1 MNERTLLLLLLALS
15 VIWILE
21 LVWLYWMSS
30 RRGMDPIQVTS
41 GAAIFWVFAA
51 PVALLAPDL
60 VDRVGDMWANVVHS
74 IAGGGSAAP
83 QPAPTYARLLIDNE
97 VRPLTQPRVR
107 IGRYP
112 NNDIVLD
119 HGTVSAY
126 HAEIIQRPD
135 GSHELNDQ
143 GSRNGSRVN
152 GGLVTQQVLRNGD
165 LVTLGAANF
174 HYLNEPDMAG
184 SQGHYDDPMYDDA
197 EPMDD
202 DPMHYAPP
210 PPASSTDR
218 RQSAPR
224 RTIGGGSGYDDGY
237 GEAPRARR
245 ASSYERYAHAQ
256 GDDDD

>member
-15 VIWILE
+15 VIWIIE

-30 RRGMDPIQVTS
+30 RRGMDPIHTTS

-51 PVALLAPDL
+51 PVALLVPDL
-60 VDRVGDMWANVVHS
+60 VDRVGDVWARLVDS
-74 IAGGGSAAP
+74 IAGRSGGSAP
-83 QPAPTYARLLIDNE
+83 PAPSFARLLIDNE
-97 VRPLTQPRVR
+97 VRPLTQARVR

-126 HAEIIQRPD
+126 HAEIILRPD
-135 GSHELNDQ
+135 GVHELNDQ

-152 GGLVTQQVLRNGD
+152 GGLVTQQVLHNGD

-174 HYLNEPDMAG
+174 HYLNEPDGTTAQGGDAG
-184 SQGHYDDPMYDDA
+184 YDDPMYDDA

-202 DPMHYAPP
+202 DPMHYPP
-210 PPASSTDR
+210 P
-218 RQSAPR
+218 SAPAARERQQAPATGR
-224 RTIGGGSGYDDGY
+224 RT
-237 GEAPRARR
+237 
-245 ASSYERYAHAQ
+245 SSYERYAHAQ